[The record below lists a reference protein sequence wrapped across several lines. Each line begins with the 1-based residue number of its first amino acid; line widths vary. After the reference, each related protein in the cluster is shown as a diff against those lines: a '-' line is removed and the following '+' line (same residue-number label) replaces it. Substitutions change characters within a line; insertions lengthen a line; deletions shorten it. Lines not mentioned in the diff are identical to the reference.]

1 MTQDPLSTRFSR
13 RAAVAASLAAAV
25 SVSAIRTSL
34 AQEPSPAASPASGE
48 WSFTD
53 DKGVTVT
60 LPSRPENL
68 VIDVNAAAPLWDFGI
83 RPTALFGWNVN
94 EGGNLGDAGGNIDPE
109 GITLVGDVNEPIKL
123 EDTIA
128 VNPDLIIT
136 LTWTPDDP
144 QDYWSIDPALLEQV
158 QQVAP
163 LLAISATGNADV
175 NTERFAELAGALG
188 ADLES
193 AELANAKAAY
203 EEAKSAFD
211 TVIGENPDLTSL
223 FMYVDDATA
232 YAANP
237 GDWGDLNMYME
248 HGMQIV
254 EPEAEPG
261 SYWEELSLEQALKYP
276 ADLFFASTR
285 LGAFSPDDLKE
296 HPTFGQHPAIKAGQ
310 VYPWNQDFIQSYQGM
325 TEAVDAVRSAL
336 ASSTKVT
343 G

>member
-1 MTQDPLSTRFSR
+1 MTQHLLSKRFSR
-13 RAAVAASLAAAV
+13 RAAMFASLAAAI
-25 SVSAIRTSL
+25 SAPAFRTSL
-34 AQEPSPAASPASGE
+34 AQEASPGASPAAGE

-53 DKGVTVT
+53 DKGVTIT
-60 LPSRPENL
+60 LPSMPENL

-83 RPTALFGWNVN
+83 RPTALFGWNVY
-94 EGGNLGDAGGNIDPE
+94 EEGNLGDAGGNIDPE
-109 GITLVGDVNEPIKL
+109 GIPLVGDVNEPIKL

-128 VNPDLIIT
+128 VDPDVIIT

-144 QDYWSIDPALLEQV
+144 QEYWSIASELLPQV
-158 QQVAP
+158 QEIAP
-163 LLAISATGNADV
+163 LLAMSATGNADV
-175 NTERFAELAGALG
+175 NTARFAELAGALG

-193 AELANAKAAY
+193 AELADARAAY
-203 EEAKSAFD
+203 EEAKATFD
-211 TVIGENPDLTSL
+211 AVIGEKSDLTSV
-223 FMYVDDATA
+223 FMYIDDSTA

-237 GDWGDLNMYME
+237 ADWGDLNMYME

-285 LGAFSPDDLKE
+285 LGALSPDDLKE
-296 HPTFGQHPAIKAGQ
+296 HPSFGQHPAIKADQ

-325 TEAVDAVRSAL
+325 TEAVDAVRTAL
-336 ASSTKVT
+336 ESSSKVT